1 MWFFT
6 TYFWI
11 NPPKSLI
18 YSKKRGK
25 SSLKFLFS
33 WVTEGTRTLDIQN
46 HNLRNCI
53 GYYVDNHFVVL
64 CFVLVW
70 VNNG

>member
-18 YSKKRGK
+18 YSKKKRK
-25 SSLKFLFS
+25 IITEIPLSLKCGAKIWIIFDITNVLAFFLQKNSYLLFS
-33 WVTEGTRTLDIQN
+33 
-46 HNLRNCI
+46 
-53 GYYVDNHFVVL
+53 
-64 CFVLVW
+64 
-70 VNNG
+70 

>member
-46 HNLRNCI
+46 HNLT
-53 GYYVDNHFVVL
+53 L
-64 CFVLVW
+64 
-70 VNNG
+70 